1 MLYKYI
7 ESVMDGGMDLIILKD
22 ENDEYHVYKCYDDII
37 GEFDYES
44 SYKNL
49 VFDCSEVII
58 GFDKIVR
65 M

>member
-1 MLYKYI
+1 
-7 ESVMDGGMDLIILKD
+7 MDGGMDLVIFKD